1 MDSPRSHKQRVLDT
15 WLPGATWLAVVA
27 IGVAMGRHVGGA
39 VSGSLLG
46 GAIGTAVAAA
56 LVTAY
61 RRIRRHLR
69 EWARL
74 VAELTAA
81 QAALAERE
89 REAGRLAEREH
100 LAREIHD
107 TVGQSLT
114 SVILLMSAAL
124 PPIQT
129 QDSAQ
134 RIAELR
140 TALDTATGALSETR
154 RMVRGLDPAA
164 FSEGGL
170 TEALAAQV
178 AESTALGLCTTLTV
192 EGTPRRVD
200 LSGEVA
206 LLRAAQ
212 EALSNARKHAAA
224 RKATVT
230 LTFQDDEVSVDI
242 VDNGRGFDPETVGE
256 RPDGSGY
263 GLTAMRTRIL
273 ERAGEL
279 TVESEPGTGTAIRA
293 TVPDTPATRLP
304 TPAPRPTPPPRR
316 RAHPRRTPRSARRRW
331 HLPTTTRWVLPDD
344 QAAARRRPSRGARRP
359 ARGAVGHRR
368 PRRAR

>member
-1 MDSPRSHKQRVLDT
+1 MDSPHSHPSPRPWLDT
-15 WLPGATWLAVVA
+15 WIPGAIWSVVTGV
-27 IGVAMGRHVGGA
+27 GVAMGRHVGGT
-39 VSGSLLG
+39 VSDALLG
-46 GAIGTAVAAA
+46 GTIGLAVAAA

-81 QAALAERE
+81 QAALVERE

-107 TVGQSLT
+107 TVGQSLA
-114 SVILLMSAAL
+114 SVILLLRAAL
-124 PPIQT
+124 PPARS
-129 QDSAQ
+129 QDSEE
-134 RIAELR
+134 RIAQLR
-140 TALDTATGALSETR
+140 TALDTATGALAETR

-178 AESTALGLCTTLTV
+178 ADSTALGLCTTLTV
-192 EGTPRRVD
+192 EGTPRRIA
-200 LSGEVA
+200 LAGEVA

-212 EALSNARKHAAA
+212 EALSNARKHATA
-224 RKATVT
+224 RGATVT

-242 VDNGRGFDPETVGE
+242 VDDGRGFDPATVGE

-263 GLTAMRTRIL
+263 GLTAMQARIL
-273 ERAGEL
+273 ESGGEL
-279 TVESEPGTGTAIRA
+279 TVESEAGSGTAIRA
-293 TVPDTPATRLP
+293 TVPDARAAEPSTAQPTAVHRATPHPAGIAAGA
-304 TPAPRPTPPPRR
+304 PAPTLAIDGPHAAP
-316 RAHPRRTPRSARRRW
+316 ASD
-331 HLPTTTRWVLPDD
+331 HLMGI
-344 QAAARRRPSRGARRP
+344 SG
-359 ARGAVGHRR
+359 
-368 PRRAR
+368 

>member
-1 MDSPRSHKQRVLDT
+1 MDSPSSHRSHRSDRQRLFDT
-15 WLPGATWLAVVA
+15 WIPGAIWSVVTAV
-27 IGVAMGRHVGGA
+27 GTAMGRHVGGTL
-39 VSGSLLG
+39 SGALLG
-46 GAIGTAVAAA
+46 GAIGLGVAAA

-61 RRIRRHLR
+61 RRIRRHLQ

-114 SVILLMSAAL
+114 SVILLLRAAL
-124 PPIQT
+124 PPT
-129 QDSAQ
+129 RPQDSEE
-134 RIAELR
+134 RIAQLR
-140 TALDTATGALSETR
+140 TALDTATGALAETR

-178 AESTALGLCTTLTV
+178 AESTALGLCTSLTV
-192 EGTPRRVD
+192 EGMPRRIA

-224 RKATVT
+224 RRATVT

-242 VDNGRGFDPETVGE
+242 VDDGRGFAPGTVGE

-263 GLTAMRTRIL
+263 GLTAMQARIL
-273 ERAGEL
+273 ERGGEL
-279 TVESEPGTGTAIRA
+279 TVESEPDAGTAIRA
-293 TVPDTPATRLP
+293 TVPDTPA
-304 TPAPRPTPPPRR
+304 AGPPS
-316 RAHPRRTPRSARRRW
+316 AHPATSPTGSSA
-331 HLPTTTRWVLPDD
+331 PDPSAGGSFT
-344 QAAARRRPSRGARRP
+344 AAAP
-359 ARGAVGHRR
+359 AANHLTGVSG
-368 PRRAR
+368 

>member
-1 MDSPRSHKQRVLDT
+1 MDSPRSHRRPLLDT
-15 WLPGATWLAVVA
+15 WIPGATSLAVTA
-27 IGVAMGRHVGGA
+27 IGTAMGRHVGGT
-39 VSGSLLG
+39 VSGALLG
-46 GAIGTAVAAA
+46 ATIGLGLAAA
-56 LVTAY
+56 LVSAY

-114 SVILLMSAAL
+114 SVILLLRAAL
-124 PPIQT
+124 PPART
-129 QDSAQ
+129 QDSEECTAQ
-134 RIAELR
+134 LR
-140 TALDTATGALSETR
+140 TALDTATGALAETR

-178 AESTALGLCTTLTV
+178 AESTALGLRTTLAV
-192 EGTPRRVD
+192 EGTPRRIA
-200 LSGEVA
+200 LSAEVA

-224 RKATVT
+224 RRATVT

-242 VDNGRGFDPETVGE
+242 VDDGRGFAPGTVGE
-256 RPDGSGY
+256 RADGSGY
-263 GLTAMRTRIL
+263 GLTAMQARIL
-273 ERAGEL
+273 ERGGGL
-279 TVESEPGTGTAIRA
+279 TVESEPERGTAIRA
-293 TVPDTPATRLP
+293 TVPDTPAVGLSAAGP
-304 TPAPRPTPPPRR
+304 PAPAPSTGG
-316 RAHPRRTPRSARRRW
+316 
-331 HLPTTTRWVLPDD
+331 PDT
-344 QAAARRRPSRGARRP
+344 AAAP
-359 ARGAVGHRR
+359 AADQLTGVAG
-368 PRRAR
+368 